1 MLRISLRR
9 SAQHDSTIVSRS
21 PAFGLFL
28 RSHRAFLKTRRV
40 GVGEI
45 WGILV
50 RLIEHFSSA
59 ARISAVLLDQR
70 RDQPDIFVG

>member
-1 MLRISLRR
+1 MLRISLQR

-28 RSHRAFLKTRRV
+28 RGYCVFLKTRRV
-40 GVGEI
+40 RVGEI
-45 WGILV
+45 RRILV
-50 RLIEHFSSA
+50 GLIEHFSSA

-70 RDQPDIFVG
+70 RD